1 MKTGSC
7 MDATPQEL
15 TGAHRLLYSGAVQA
29 NKQLDLA
36 TVAPIRC
43 SIAPCSLA
51 AASIQRRP

>member
-1 MKTGSC
+1 